1 MSVEKDDICI
11 IDAESDMRGER
22 TLAEK
27 LLKTEGKQVVLFK
40 DQKLRTYLVVKQGV
54 GNMNKLLEDLKQ
66 EFGLSCPSE
75 TQLAVASNLAKEVSH
90 KCKPMDGG
98 DRNKESGQR
107 DAAKTV
113 PSESTRVVQVN
124 ELTLNKRSRL

>member
-1 MSVEKDDICI
+1 MW
-11 IDAESDMRGER
+11 GER

-40 DQKLRTYLVVKQGV
+40 NQKLRTYLVVKQGV

-66 EFGLSCPSE
+66 EYGLSCSSE
-75 TQLAVASNLAKEVSH
+75 TQLAVASNLAKEVSQ
-90 KCKPMDGG
+90 KSKPMDGG
-98 DRNKESGQR
+98 DRNKESRQR

-113 PSESTRVVQVN
+113 PSERIRVVQVN
-124 ELTLNKRSRL
+124 ELTLSKRSSL